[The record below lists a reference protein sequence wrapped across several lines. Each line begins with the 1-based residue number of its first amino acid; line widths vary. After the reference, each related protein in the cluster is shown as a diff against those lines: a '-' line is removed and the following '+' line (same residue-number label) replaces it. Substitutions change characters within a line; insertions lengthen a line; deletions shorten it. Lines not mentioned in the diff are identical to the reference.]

1 LWGKPEWNHLDYHIK
16 ISLYCSMTDIL
27 SAFKAVAD
35 GSRLRMLVLL
45 AQAELA
51 VTDLT
56 HLLRQSQP
64 RVSRHLKVLTDAG
77 LIERHKEGAWV
88 FYRLASAG
96 AAGEV
101 AHALSALAQR
111 DSSDIARDAER
122 LAELM
127 RERAAAADA
136 YFATNAASWDA
147 LRSMHVSEAEVERA
161 MMAALISRKPKS
173 LLDIGTGT
181 GRVLEVMAP
190 HIERGMGIDVSREM
204 LNMARVKLEQKQIG
218 HCQVRQGDMYDL
230 PKDAGGFDAI
240 TFHQVLHY
248 ADDPRAAVMEAA
260 KVLSPRGR
268 ILVVDFAPHDKDY
281 LREEQA
287 HRRLGFTDDQVL
299 GWMREAG
306 LDAEVLDHLRGGD
319 LTVTVWAADKLSE
332 GH

>member
-1 LWGKPEWNHLDYHIK
+1 
-16 ISLYCSMTDIL
+16 MTDVL

-45 AQAELA
+45 SRAELA

-56 HLLRQSQP
+56 RLLRQSQP

-88 FYRLASAG
+88 FYRLANE
-96 AAGEV
+96 GEV
-101 AHALSALAQR
+101 GAVAQT
-111 DSSDIARDAER
+111 
-122 LAELM
+122 LAELSAKNDSDIS
-127 RERAAAADA
+127 RDSERLVELMAERTAAADA
-136 YFATNAASWDA
+136 YFATNAKSWDA
-147 LRSMHVSEAEVERA
+147 LRSLYVSEAEVERA
-161 MMAALISRKPKS
+161 LMSALLAHKPKS

-204 LNMARVKLEQKQIG
+204 LNMARVKLEQLQIS

-240 TFHQVLHY
+240 SFHQVLHY
-248 ADDPRAAVMEAA
+248 ADDPRAAVQEAA
-260 KVLSPRGR
+260 KVLKPAGR
-268 ILVVDFAPHDKDY
+268 MVVVDFAPHDKDY

-287 HRRLGFTDDQVL
+287 HRRLGFSDEQVL
-299 GWMREAG
+299 VWMREAG
-306 LDAEVLDHLRGGD
+306 LKADVLDHLLGGD
-319 LTVTVWAADKLSE
+319 LTVTVWAADKIQ
-332 GH
+332 

>member
-1 LWGKPEWNHLDYHIK
+1 MI
-16 ISLYCSMTDIL
+16 DIL

-56 HLLRQSQP
+56 RLLRQSQP

-77 LIERHKEGAWV
+77 LIARHKEGAWV
-88 FYRLASAG
+88 FYRLAASEAT
-96 AAGEV
+96 GEV
-101 AHALSALAQR
+101 AQILAGLAAR
-111 DSSDIARDAER
+111 DSADVARDAVR

-136 YFATNAASWDA
+136 FFATNAVSWDA
-147 LRSMHVSEAEVERA
+147 LRSLHVAEAEVERA
-161 MMAALISRKPKS
+161 MMQALVPRKPKS

-190 HIERGMGIDVSREM
+190 YIERGMGIDVSREM
-204 LNMARVKLEQKQIG
+204 LNMARVKLEQQHLG

-248 ADDPRAAVMEAA
+248 ADDPRAAVQEAA
-260 KVLSPRGR
+260 KVLSPHGR
-268 ILVVDFAPHDKDY
+268 IVVVDFAPHDKDY

-306 LDAEVLDHLRGGD
+306 LKAEVLNHLRGGD
-319 LTVTVWAADKLSE
+319 LTVTVWAADKID
-332 GH
+332 

>member
-1 LWGKPEWNHLDYHIK
+1 MI
-16 ISLYCSMTDIL
+16 DIL

-56 HLLRQSQP
+56 RLLRQSQP

-88 FYRLASAG
+88 FYRLAASEAT
-96 AAGEV
+96 GEV
-101 AHALSALAQR
+101 AQILAGLAAR
-111 DSSDIARDAER
+111 DSADVARDAVR

-136 YFATNAASWDA
+136 FFATNAVSWDA
-147 LRSMHVSEAEVERA
+147 LRSLHVAEAEVERA
-161 MMAALISRKPKS
+161 MMQALVSRKPKS

-190 HIERGMGIDVSREM
+190 YIERGMGIDVSREM
-204 LNMARVKLEQKQIG
+204 LNMARVKLEQQHLG

-248 ADDPRAAVMEAA
+248 ADDPRAAVQEAA
-260 KVLSPRGR
+260 NVLSPQGR
-268 ILVVDFAPHDKDY
+268 IVVVDFAPHDKDY

-306 LDAEVLDHLRGGD
+306 LKAEVLNHLRGGD
-319 LTVTVWAADKLSE
+319 LTVTVWAADKID
-332 GH
+332 

>member
-1 LWGKPEWNHLDYHIK
+1 
-16 ISLYCSMTDIL
+16 MTDIL

-45 AQAELA
+45 SRAELA

-56 HLLRQSQP
+56 RLLRQSQP

-88 FYRLASAG
+88 FYRLANAG
-96 AAGEV
+96 DIGAV
-101 AHALSALAQR
+101 AQALAALAAR
-111 DSSDIARDAER
+111 DSSEIDRDAER
-122 LAELM
+122 LTELM
-127 RERAAAADA
+127 TERTAAADA
-136 YFATNAASWDA
+136 YFANNAKSWDA
-147 LRSMHVSEAEVERA
+147 LRSLHVSEVEVERA
-161 MMAALISRKPKS
+161 MLAGLLARKPKS
-173 LLDIGTGT
+173 LLDVGTGT

-204 LNMARVKLEQKQIG
+204 LKLARVKLETMQLS

-240 TFHQVLHY
+240 SFHQVLHY
-248 ADDPRAAVMEAA
+248 ADDPRAAVQEAA
-260 KVLSPRGR
+260 KVLSPKGR
-268 ILVVDFAPHDKDY
+268 IVVVDFAPHDKEY

-306 LDAEVLDHLRGGD
+306 LKADVLDHLRGGD
-319 LTVTVWAADKLSE
+319 LTVTVWAADKIN
-332 GH
+332 

>member
-1 LWGKPEWNHLDYHIK
+1 
-16 ISLYCSMTDIL
+16 MTDIL
-27 SAFKAVAD
+27 SAFKAAAD

-45 AQAELA
+45 AHAELA

-56 HLLRQSQP
+56 RLLRQSQP

-88 FYRLASAG
+88 FYRLASVG
-96 AAGEV
+96 VAGEV
-101 AHALSALAQR
+101 AHALSLLAQR
-111 DSSDIARDAER
+111 DGSDIARDGER
-122 LAELM
+122 LTELM
-127 RERAAAADA
+127 HERATAADA

-161 MMAALISRKPKS
+161 MMAALVSRRPKS

-204 LNMARVKLEQKQIG
+204 LNMARVKLEQKQLS

-230 PKDAGGFDAI
+230 PKDSGGFDAI

-248 ADDPRAAVMEAA
+248 ADDPRAAVLEAA
-260 KVLSPRGR
+260 KVLSPKGR
-268 ILVVDFAPHDKDY
+268 ILVVDFAPHEKEH

-287 HRRLGFTDDQVL
+287 HRRLGFTDDQML

-306 LDAEVLDHLRGGD
+306 LNAAVLDHLRGGD
-319 LTVTVWAADKLSE
+319 LTVTVWAADKLAE

>member
-1 LWGKPEWNHLDYHIK
+1 
-16 ISLYCSMTDIL
+16 MTDIL
-27 SAFKAVAD
+27 TAFKAVAD

-45 AQAELA
+45 SRAELA

-56 HLLRQSQP
+56 RLLRQSQP

-88 FYRLASAG
+88 FYRLANAG
-96 AAGEV
+96 DIGAV
-101 AHALSALAQR
+101 AQTLAALATQDGSEIGR
-111 DSSDIARDAER
+111 DGDR
-122 LAELM
+122 LTELLG
-127 RERAAAADA
+127 ERAAAADA
-136 YFATNAASWDA
+136 YFANNAKSWDA
-147 LRSMHVSEAEVERA
+147 LRSLYVSEAEVERA
-161 MMAALISRKPKS
+161 MMAALLTRLPKS

-204 LNMARVKLEQKQIG
+204 LNMARVKLEKMQLS

-248 ADDPRAAVMEAA
+248 ADDPRAAVHEAA
-260 KVLSPRGR
+260 KVLSLHGR
-268 ILVVDFAPHDKDY
+268 MLVVDFAPHDKEY

-287 HRRLGFTDDQVL
+287 HRRLGFSDDQVL

-306 LDAEVLDHLRGGD
+306 LKADVLDHLRGGD
-319 LTVTVWAADKLSE
+319 LTVTVWAADKIN
-332 GH
+332 

>member
-1 LWGKPEWNHLDYHIK
+1 
-16 ISLYCSMTDIL
+16 MTDVL

-45 AQAELA
+45 SRAELA

-56 HLLRQSQP
+56 RLLRQSQP

-96 AAGEV
+96 EIGAV
-101 AHALSALAQR
+101 AQTLADLSAKN
-111 DSSDIARDAER
+111 DSDIARDAER
-122 LAELM
+122 LVELM
-127 RERAAAADA
+127 AERTAAADA
-136 YFATNAASWDA
+136 YFATNAKSWDA
-147 LRSMHVSEAEVERA
+147 VRSLYVSEAEVERA
-161 MMAALISRKPKS
+161 MLSALIARKPKS

-204 LNMARVKLEQKQIG
+204 LNMARVKLETLQLG

-248 ADDPRAAVMEAA
+248 ADDPRAAVQEAA
-260 KVLSPRGR
+260 TVLKPDGR
-268 ILVVDFAPHDKDY
+268 MLVVDFALHDKEY

-287 HRRLGFTDDQVL
+287 HRRLGFSDNQVL
-299 GWMREAG
+299 SWMREAG
-306 LDAEVLDHLRGGD
+306 LHAEVVDHLRGGD
-319 LTVTVWAADKLSE
+319 LTVTVWAADKISE
-332 GH
+332 RKL

>member
-1 LWGKPEWNHLDYHIK
+1 
-16 ISLYCSMTDIL
+16 MTDIL

-35 GSRLRMLVLL
+35 VSRLRMLVLL
-45 AQAELA
+45 SSAELA

-56 HLLRQSQP
+56 RLLRQSQP

-88 FYRLASAG
+88 FYRLASNG
-96 AAGEV
+96 TDGEAAQ
-101 AHALSALAQR
+101 ALAALAQR
-111 DSSDIARDAER
+111 DTATIASDSER

-147 LRSMHVSEAEVERA
+147 LRSLHVSETEVERA

-181 GRVLEVMAP
+181 GRVLEMMAP
-190 HIERGMGIDVSREM
+190 HIERGMGIDVSRAM
-204 LNMARVKLEQKQIG
+204 LNMARVKLEQKHIG

-248 ADDPRAAVMEAA
+248 ADDPRAAMLEAA
-260 KVLSPRGR
+260 KALSPQGR

-287 HRRLGFTDDQVL
+287 HRRLGFADDQIL

-306 LDAEVLDHLRGGD
+306 LKAEVLDHLRGGD
-319 LTVTVWAADKLSE
+319 LTVTVWAADKMSE
-332 GH
+332 G

>member
-1 LWGKPEWNHLDYHIK
+1 
-16 ISLYCSMTDIL
+16 MTDVL

-35 GSRLRMLVLL
+35 GSRLRMLVMLG
-45 AQAELA
+45 QAELA

-56 HLLRQSQP
+56 RLLRQSQP

-88 FYRLASAG
+88 FYRLA
-96 AAGEV
+96 AAGPIGDV
-101 AHALSALAQR
+101 AQALAGLAARDNSENAR
-111 DSSDIARDAER
+111 DSER

-136 YFATNAASWDA
+136 YFATNAQSWDA

-161 MMAALISRKPKS
+161 MLAALVSRKPKS

-204 LNMARVKLEQKQIG
+204 LNMARVKLEQLHIG

-248 ADDPRAAVMEAA
+248 ADDPRAAMQEAA
-260 KVLSPRGR
+260 KVLKPKGR
-268 ILVVDFAPHDKDY
+268 ILVVDFAPHDKEY

-287 HRRLGFTDDQVL
+287 HRRLGFADEQMLD
-299 GWMREAG
+299 WMREAG
-306 LDAEVLDHLRGGD
+306 LTAEVLDHLSGGD
-319 LTVTVWAADKLSE
+319 LTVTVWAADKII
-332 GH
+332 